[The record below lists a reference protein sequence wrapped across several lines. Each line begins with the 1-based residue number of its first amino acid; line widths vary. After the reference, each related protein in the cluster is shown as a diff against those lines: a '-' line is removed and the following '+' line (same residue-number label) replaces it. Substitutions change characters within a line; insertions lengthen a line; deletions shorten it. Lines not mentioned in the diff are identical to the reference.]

1 MTSIL
6 HSRET
11 NRCSNRKGNILMTD
25 KNVLQEKSVDDLL
38 DNPFDMDASLL
49 PKEMENSLADTA
61 APAKLIDRLTPEEQD
76 KARQLASQI
85 PVGNYEAVISY
96 GANAQNELSNFSHK
110 MLDHVQGKDI
120 GPVGEVLNELMA
132 KLSEIDTD
140 DLSDKKKSGLSRLFN
155 KATRPIK
162 EIMTKYEKLGTQVDK
177 ISVQLEHSKRGLMED
192 VRMLD
197 NLYEQNKTYFQ
208 ALNVYIAAAELK
220 IDEINSTIIP
230 ELHKKA
236 QQSDDQMMVQE
247 VNDMAQFVD
256 RLEKRLYDL
265 QLSRQITIQSAPQIR
280 MIQQTNQTLAE
291 KIQASIMTAIPLWK
305 NQIAIALTL
314 NRQQKAVES
323 QKLVTKT
330 TNDLLLR
337 NSEMLKVNS
346 IETAKENEKGIIEID
361 TLKTTQE
368 NLIQTIEETL
378 LIQADGRAKR
388 KAAETEIARMEQDLK
403 TRLLAVYEESQNRPS

>member
-1 MTSIL
+1 
-6 HSRET
+6 
-11 NRCSNRKGNILMTD
+11 MTD
-25 KNVLQEKSVDDLL
+25 KNTQAETTMDDLL
-38 DNPFDMDASLL
+38 DNPFDLDASLL
-49 PKEMENSLADTA
+49 PKEMESTLAESTSST
-61 APAKLIDRLTPEEQD
+61 KLIDRLTEEEQV
-76 KARQLASQI
+76 KAKQLAAQI
-85 PVGNYEAVISY
+85 PVGNYEAVITY
-96 GANAQNELSNFSHK
+96 GANAQNELSRFSHK
-110 MLDHVQGKDI
+110 MLDHVQSKDI
-120 GPVGEVLNELMA
+120 GPVGDVLNELMN
-132 KLSEIDTD
+132 KLSEIDPD
-140 DLSDKKKSGLSRLFN
+140 DLSEKKKSGLGRLFG
-155 KATRPIK
+155 KATRSVQ
-162 EIMTKYEKLGTQVDK
+162 EMMTRYQKLGTQIDK
-177 ISVQLEHSKRGLMED
+177 IGVQLEHSKRGLMDD
-192 VRMLD
+192 VKMLD
-197 NLYEQNKTYFQ
+197 SLYEQNKTYFQ

-220 IDEINSTIIP
+220 VEEINQTIIP

-236 QQSDDQMMVQE
+236 QQSNDQMMVQE

-291 KIQASIMTAIPLWK
+291 KIQASIMTSIPLWK

-314 NRQQKAVES
+314 NRQAKAVES

-361 TLKTTQE
+361 TLKKTQE

-378 LIQADGRAKR
+378 VIQADGRAKR
-388 KAAETEIARMEQDLK
+388 KSAEIEIARMEEDLK
-403 TRLLAVYEESQNRPS
+403 TRLLSVYEESKNRPS